1 MQQNLDSI
9 LDACSLGNPEK
20 KRGRMGKHMMH
31 ILTIRQEK
39 QSGFTDTNGSDGF
52 TVNMNLPRFHF

>member
-1 MQQNLDSI
+1 
-9 LDACSLGNPEK
+9 
-20 KRGRMGKHMMH
+20 MGKHKIH